1 MHLLAAAV
9 IVSAARMGEGG
20 MMRPLCCMELHLLM
34 ARGGGEQPKR
44 RSVPL
49 PPACHGLNT
58 NAVVTA
64 PQPCLLHLQV

>member
-34 ARGGGEQPKR
+34 ARGGEQPKR

-49 PPACHGLNT
+49 PPACHGLNPD
-58 NAVVTA
+58 AVVTA